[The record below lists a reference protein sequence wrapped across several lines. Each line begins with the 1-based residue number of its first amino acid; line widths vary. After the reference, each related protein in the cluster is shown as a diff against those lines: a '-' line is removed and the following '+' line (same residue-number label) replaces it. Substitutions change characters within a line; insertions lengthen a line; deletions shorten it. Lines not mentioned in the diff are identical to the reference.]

1 MHRNAQRLLR
11 PCLACLERT
20 AARIPPGQ
28 HQRTNSTLFLG
39 SASSSTRTASLSSR
53 FSTSATSQVI
63 RAMTLDDLDDGGPAA
78 TNNTRSQGR
87 HTASSTTT
95 TTTTTTPS
103 SLSSA
108 SIDNEAEPAQEVK
121 RSPFF
126 DPTIIPPE
134 QIKQYRALADTITTS
149 STLQEHER
157 FIAVYRSIAD
167 DPSLLQQMQPKDF
180 MQAMN
185 SCRDMYRVIPRMRHI
200 LTEFEKS
207 RQQHNHHE
215 TLLPEMYDI
224 LLKAFVKLSDF
235 RSASNMIEEMKRK
248 KGMRFGMSTY
258 HVMLDLCKHERD
270 LGRARRVLK
279 EMRENK
285 VEVTSGTY
293 LLLMSIC
300 GRSKNPKMA
309 QEYFDEMPLLGLDT
323 DVSHYNALLNAY
335 AHAKDMGGANEVF
348 EMMAEDGIRAD
359 QYTYAAMVKALKA
372 TDQYGDPA
380 ALIKNMKESGTEA
393 NVKILSVFGMD
404 PIEIMEDCKANKVEM
419 RVGDFNTLI
428 VRALRSNQFAKVPTI
443 MQEMQT
449 RGLRPDVVTFTAMVD
464 ANIKMGKYPEAR
476 EVFRAMEQAN
486 IQPDVIAYSAMIAGA
501 LSHSSV
507 QESIGILKDM
517 IDDGL
522 LPNRHTFNSLLS
534 ATVGEM
540 GSDGLAIIRRTMD
553 ALGIKPDRRSFNAI
567 LSSHALEGDMAKVRE
582 TLDDMS
588 RTRVE
593 PDALTYSILI
603 SGYLQNG
610 DLRYSME
617 WYYKMIEGGFKPAPF
632 VMNNLMSALHGSG
645 QGQQVLMLW
654 REMGRLRIRKNQR
667 SYEILF
673 EICDEFGLDD
683 QRAEIEEEFKT
694 FLVHNFE

>member
-28 HQRTNSTLFLG
+28 HQRTNSSTFLLG
-39 SASSSTRTASLSSR
+39 STSSTTGNASLSSR

-63 RAMTLDDLDDGGPAA
+63 RAMTLDDLDDGSLASP
-78 TNNTRSQGR
+78 NNTRSQGR
-87 HTASSTTT
+87 HT
-95 TTTTTTPS
+95 TTPS
-103 SLSSA
+103 LLSSS
-108 SIDNEAEPAQEVK
+108 SIDNEAEEAQQEL
-121 RSPFF
+121 RTPFF
-126 DPTIIPPE
+126 DPAVIPPE

-157 FIAVYRSIAD
+157 LIAVYRSIAD
-167 DPSLLQQMQPKDF
+167 DPLLLQQMQPKDF

-224 LLKAFVKLSDF
+224 MLKAFVKLSDF

-248 KGMRFGMSTY
+248 KAMRFGTSTY

-270 LGRARRVLK
+270 LGRARRLLK
-279 EMRENK
+279 EMREHK
-285 VEVTSGTY
+285 VEVTSATY
-293 LLLMSIC
+293 LLMMSIC
-300 GRSKNPKMA
+300 GRAKNPKMA
-309 QEYFDEMPLLGLDT
+309 REYFDEMPLLGLDT

-335 AHAKDMGGANEVF
+335 AHSKDMRGADEVF
-348 EMMAEDGIRAD
+348 EMMAEDGIPAD
-359 QYTYAAMVKALKA
+359 QYTYAAMVKTLKA
-372 TDQYGDPA
+372 TDRHGDPA
-380 ALIKNMKESGTEA
+380 ALIKAMKENGTVA

-404 PIEIMEDCKANKVEM
+404 PIGIMEDCKANKVEM
-419 RVGDFNTLI
+419 KVGDFNTLI
-428 VRALRSNQFAKVPTI
+428 VRALRSNQFAKIPTI
-443 MQEMQT
+443 MQEMQA

-540 GSDGLAIIRRTMD
+540 GSDGLVIIRRTMD

-567 LSSHALEGDMAKVRE
+567 LSSHALEGDMDKVRE